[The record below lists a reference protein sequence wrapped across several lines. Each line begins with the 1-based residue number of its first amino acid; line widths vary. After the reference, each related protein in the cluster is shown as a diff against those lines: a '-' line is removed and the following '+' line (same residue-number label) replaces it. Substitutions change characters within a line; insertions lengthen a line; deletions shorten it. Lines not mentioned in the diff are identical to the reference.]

1 MKGDIT
7 WSNLFTRAAIII
19 GTVAVI
25 IWAIP
30 SERRS
35 YLRIDEGKPWRYSDL
50 TAPFDFPIYKSDKTI
65 KKERDSLMRQY
76 EPYYSYNTEEEGRQ
90 VRRFVS
96 DFSDGIPGLS
106 DDYISIIANR
116 LRRAYRRGIM
126 NSDDYDRLKADTS
139 QMVRVVN
146 GKNAVSV
153 KVTELCSAKE
163 AYEQL
168 FVDELLYHPQPCLR
182 QGA

>member
-65 KKERDSLMRQY
+65 KKERDSLMRQHY
-76 EPYYSYNTEEEGRQ
+76 RQPAEACLQKRHNELGR
-90 VRRFVS
+90 
-96 DFSDGIPGLS
+96 L
-106 DDYISIIANR
+106 
-116 LRRAYRRGIM
+116 
-126 NSDDYDRLKADTS
+126 
-139 QMVRVVN
+139 
-146 GKNAVSV
+146 
-153 KVTELCSAKE
+153 
-163 AYEQL
+163 
-168 FVDELLYHPQPCLR
+168 
-182 QGA
+182 

>member
-1 MKGDIT
+1 M
-7 WSNLFTRAAIII
+7 
-19 GTVAVI
+19 
-25 IWAIP
+25 
-30 SERRS
+30 
-35 YLRIDEGKPWRYSDL
+35 
-50 TAPFDFPIYKSDKTI
+50 
-65 KKERDSLMRQY
+65 
-76 EPYYSYNTEEEGRQ
+76 
-90 VRRFVS
+90 RRFVS

-168 FVDELLYHPQPCLR
+168 FCGR
-182 QGA
+182 TA